1 MKNSLVS
8 IAYMFLITFFFTSL
22 VSAVKFFNEEKILN
36 NEKIKLQKVVLHV
49 LDISI
54 INKTDE
60 EILRLF
66 ETSIM
71 VKTMNDQKY
80 YIAYENDRETIRG
93 YAFTVGGSGFWGPIE
108 AIVAVDGNLSK
119 ISGISFYKHTE
130 TPGLG
135 ARITE
140 EWFTKQF
147 AGLSLHPVSDGK
159 KMFYLKPFGSKT
171 IGSKTGKTDLDAIT
185 GATGT
190 SRSVE
195 NFLNAELDIIL
206 RNFDPLRK
214 G

>member
-8 IAYMFLITFFFTSL
+8 IAYMFLITFLFTSL

-36 NEKIKLQKVVLHV
+36 NEKTKLQKIVLHV

-60 EILRLF
+60 EILQLF
-66 ETSIM
+66 ESRIH
-71 VKTMNDQKY
+71 VKNLNDEKY
-80 YIAYENDRETIRG
+80 YVAYENDGETISG

-108 AIVAVDGNLSK
+108 AIIAVDDNLSK
-119 ISGISFYKHTE
+119 IKGISFYKHTE

-140 EWFTKQF
+140 KWFTKQF
-147 AGLSLHPVSDGK
+147 EGLSLHPVSGGK
-159 KMFYLKPFGSKT
+159 KMFYLKPLGSKT
-171 IGSKTGKTDLDAIT
+171 DEKDLDAIT

-190 SRSVE
+190 SRAVE
-195 NFLNAELDIIL
+195 NFLNSELDIIL
-206 RNFDPLRK
+206 KNFDPLRK

>member
-8 IAYMFLITFFFTSL
+8 IAYMFLITFLFTSL

-36 NEKIKLQKVVLHV
+36 NEKTKLQKVVLHV

-54 INKTDE
+54 INKADE
-60 EILRLF
+60 EILQLF
-66 ETSIM
+66 ESRIR
-71 VKTMNDQKY
+71 VKKNLNDVKY
-80 YIAYENDRETIRG
+80 YVAYENDVETISG

-108 AIVAVDGNLSK
+108 AIVAVDDKLSK
-119 ISGISFYKHTE
+119 IKGISFYKHTE

-140 EWFTKQF
+140 KWFTKQF
-147 AGLSLHPVSDGK
+147 EGLSLHPVSAGE
-159 KMFYLKPFGSKT
+159 KMFYLKPLGSKT
-171 IGSKTGKTDLDAIT
+171 DEKDLDAIT

-190 SRSVE
+190 SRAVE
-195 NFLNAELDIIL
+195 NFLNSELDIIL
-206 RNFDPLRK
+206 KNFDPLRK